1 MQKKINSKLKQIRT
15 HILAVDAILEEI
27 ERGASETMA
36 DTQSEDQ
43 RMDDALRKMR
53 KNCEADIK
61 SAKKQGL
68 IPKGGWNAKTK

>member
-1 MQKKINSKLKQIRT
+1 MQKKISSKLKQIRK

-27 ERGASETMA
+27 ERRVSETKSVV
-36 DTQSEDQ
+36 QSENQ

-53 KNCEADIK
+53 ERCELDIK